1 MDYTFNKTLKIGF
14 NDAIG
19 QVKEAL
25 KTEGFGIL
33 TEIDMKETLKN
44 KLGVDFYN
52 YTILGACNPPFAYQ
66 ALLAE
71 DKIGVML
78 PCNVIIQEKEPGQ
91 VEVSAVDPAASMKA
105 IENDELHDVAFQVRE
120 KLQKVILNL

>member
-1 MDYTFNKTLKIGF
+1 
-14 NDAIG
+14 
-19 QVKEAL
+19 
-25 KTEGFGIL
+25 
-33 TEIDMKETLKN
+33 MKETLTN